1 MIGKLLLPHEAL
13 LLTWKQGVLTI
24 GQYVYVMKSFM
35 LNTYHISIYHIH
47 KYYHTLTTI
56 DYIVISFISSPLLLS
71 SFLFL
76 VRIHGGRLL
85 IELYGHHFG
94 AFCLRDEGTL
104 VLKHPEVGS
113 AKGHSALHWWK
124 SFQAGS
130 KLQTRPILNHG
141 ELLKNACE
149 QKSMKQMKNDKQIW
163 TWNWT
168 MGNLLR
174 VLRLSVKWE
183 VMICYYTWY
192 TTM

>member
-47 KYYHTLTTI
+47 KHYHTLTTI
-56 DYIVISFISSPLLLS
+56 DYILISFISSPLLLS

-113 AKGHSALHWWK
+113 ARPL
-124 SFQAGS
+124 GS
-130 KLQTRPILNHG
+130 SLVKKLSSRKQTPNSPDSESRWAP
-141 ELLKNACE
+141 EKWM
-149 QKSMKQMKNDKQIW
+149 QKKSMNQMKNDKQIW